1 MTSAVPAQGDRHVLT
16 AKFQTKHVKNCDQS
30 QPGGLQ
36 PCSHTAAP
44 AEPPFWKLRPAPL
57 FHQLCHNV
65 PVALPRP
72 VVLKSNPP
80 DGPKSGAVDAR
91 TPHSLLGSEGLGLVS
106 NNSKWV
112 FGSSVWMDL
121 LLPIPVYLQ
130 TLKLN
135 KPIYLLFPQSN
146 MQRIPSVISRL
157 TVISSAPDE
166 RTGTSHL
173 KAGYE
178 LILL

>member
-1 MTSAVPAQGDRHVLT
+1 M
-16 AKFQTKHVKNCDQS
+16 
-30 QPGGLQ
+30 
-36 PCSHTAAP
+36 
-44 AEPPFWKLRPAPL
+44 
-57 FHQLCHNV
+57 
-65 PVALPRP
+65 
-72 VVLKSNPP
+72 LKSNPP